1 MFPSLAIGQY
11 PVAIHRWFAR
21 GEEWAV
27 HPQLAPQL
35 PQIVRLLDARLK
47 SRQLG
52 TFRLSLASGEILGE
66 MHEDTHC
73 LDSRAQA
80 RRPLIIRLVQLPGQG
95 GPLPQELFL
104 EALRKVPLPQTPGLD
119 PGLIVRCELPL
130 DPKFCLQ
137 RRPDATAASERR
149 PRGRYWLVGGLAL
162 GLLAVG
168 GALLLWS
175 RRDQTLPPSENSAP
189 PTPEVVAPVSSPE
202 MRMALLRRY
211 EAVDHPYI
219 HFLLHHPEALS
230 RSRQA
235 DEPSYDAW
243 RATQSRS
250 FTAAQHPL
258 PRQIRERVALW
269 RVLPADFQAACQ
281 RLGELRRELAP
292 GATPCRTAI
301 EEIEAFFETLT
312 RPGGL
317 PPREEFDHPANAFLA
332 RLPRDPFEAGQ
343 TYDDLEQVQ
352 DSLRR
357 FLNEHLK
364 CWPPVPQ
371 GTRTAGLLNRLREEL
386 DYARWREREKRLGV
400 VFAEENTVMEESLR
414 QAIRRFQPRK

>member
-1 MFPSLAIGQY
+1 MFPALAPGQF

-47 SRQLG
+47 SRCLG

-137 RRPDATAASERR
+137 RRPDAAAASASPR
-149 PRGRYWLVGGLAL
+149 RGRWWVGGCLTLVFLA
-162 GLLAVG
+162 GAI
-168 GALLLWS
+168 ALLLGL
-175 RRDQTLPPSENSAP
+175 RKEQQLPTRENSPSPTAEVAP
-189 PTPEVVAPVSSPE
+189 PVSSPE
-202 MRMALLRRY
+202 MRLALLRRY

-230 RSRQA
+230 RSRQTN
-235 DEPSYDAW
+235 ERSYDDW
-243 RATQSRS
+243 RATQSHS

-258 PRQIRERVALW
+258 PRQLRERVALW
-269 RVLPADFQAACQ
+269 RVLPADLEAACQ
-281 RLGELRRELAP
+281 RLGELRRELEP
-292 GATPCRTAI
+292 GATRCRTAI

-317 PPREEFDHPANAFLA
+317 PPREEFDHSANAFLA
-332 RLPRDPFEAGQ
+332 RLPRDPFDAGQ

-357 FLNEHLK
+357 FLNQHLQ
-364 CWPPVPQ
+364 CRPPLPQ
-371 GTRTAGLLNRLREEL
+371 GTRLAGLLQRLREEL
-386 DYARWREREKRLGV
+386 DYPHWREREQRRGV
-400 VFAEENTVMEESLR
+400 VFASENAALEERLR
-414 QAIRRFQPRK
+414 QAIRRFTPRN